1 MKITVIKQNVKGDE
15 TWQYEAR
22 VLLKKSNLVLLAALF
37 NRDDTMLGEIV
48 IRRNDRFL
56 EYFFSDRWYNIF
68 EIRDQK
74 DDTLKGWYCDIC
86 EPALISENLISYR
99 DLSLDLWVNPD
110 GKMVVFDEDEFNQ
123 MVLNDNL
130 RQKALESLLN
140 LKENFF
146 EIVNE
151 LPKVPK

>member
-1 MKITVIKQNVKGDE
+1 MKITVIKLNVKGVE
-15 TWQYEAR
+15 TWRYEAR
-22 VLLKKSNLVLLAALF
+22 VILKESNFVLLAALF
-37 NRDDTMLGEIV
+37 NRDDTMLGEIL

-68 EIRDQK
+68 EIRNQK

-151 LPKVPK
+151 LPKGQG